1 MAVSTLFNK
10 AYGQAALDAT
20 VAATLNLTLQ
30 LGCLEK
36 YYYQRALASNILDAE
51 QTGAMTII
59 LNDKNLYIKTLLG
72 VLGASAIPDPTRA
85 GFARARRAA
94 SAPRYFLP

>member
-1 MAVSTLFNK
+1 MSTLFNK

-51 QTGAMTII
+51 
-59 LNDKNLYIKTLLG
+59 
-72 VLGASAIPDPTRA
+72 
-85 GFARARRAA
+85 
-94 SAPRYFLP
+94 